1 MKVYTKTG
9 DKGTTA
15 LIGGKRVPK
24 NHVRIEAYGT
34 CDELISHIGFV
45 RDHEISAH
53 FKKLLTW
60 IQEDLMVVSSI
71 LAADCDN
78 CLDELPKLSKESIVK
93 LESEIDKME
102 EELPPLRA
110 FLIPGGHLAVSAC
123 HIARSVCRRAERTV
137 LTLNE
142 VAEVP
147 EDVKQ
152 YFNRL
157 SDYLF
162 VLARSISSELNVD
175 EIIWQPELQ

>member
-9 DKGTTA
+9 DKGITA

-24 NHVRIEAYGT
+24 NHIRIEAYGT
-34 CDELISHIGFV
+34 CDELISFIGFI
-45 RDHEISAH
+45 RDHDIHEH
-53 FKKLLTW
+53 FKNNLTT
-60 IQEDLMVVSSI
+60 IQEELMVVSSI

-78 CLDELPKLSKESIVK
+78 CLDDLPKLSNESVVQ

-102 EELPPLRA
+102 EKLAPLHA

-123 HIARSVCRRAERTV
+123 HIARTVCRRAERIV
-137 LTLNE
+137 LTLTE
-142 VAEVP
+142 VSAVP
-147 EDVKQ
+147 DEIMQ

-162 VLARSISSELNVD
+162 ILSRALSADLNVD
-175 EIIWQPELQ
+175 EIIWQPKL

>member
-24 NHVRIEAYGT
+24 NHLRIEAYGT

-45 RDHEISAH
+45 RDHNINTYYKEI
-53 FKKLLTW
+53 LTW
-60 IQEDLMVVSSI
+60 IQEDLMVASSI
-71 LAADCDN
+71 LAADCDD
-78 CLDELPKLSKESIVK
+78 CLKDLPKLSKKSIVK
-93 LESEIDKME
+93 LEREIDQME
-102 EELPPLRA
+102 DKLAPLKA

-123 HIARSVCRRAERTV
+123 HIARTVCRRTERIV
-137 LTLNE
+137 LSLTDE
-142 VAEVP
+142 TEVP
-147 EDVKQ
+147 GVVIQ

-162 VLARSISSELNVD
+162 VLARILSSELNVD
-175 EIIWQPELQ
+175 EIIWHPKLE